1 MLARVPTSAQQ
12 GGGLRTTL
20 PTLAPSGFYGGAVSA
35 VGSAVR
41 AVTSW
46 TVRRPLA
53 CACAAALLTLR

>member
-1 MLARVPTSAQQ
+1 VLARVPTSAQQ
-12 GGGLRTTL
+12 GGGLRTSL
-20 PTLAPSGFYGGAVSA
+20 PTLAPVGFYGVASA

-53 CACAAALLTLR
+53 CACAVALLTLG